1 MPQKTNLDY
10 WTDFWNKTNLPSG
23 LMNEEQQVSFWNRRS
38 GDFAQKITTAQSR
51 KRSRENL
58 ALLSAAGFCADG
70 ARVLDIGC
78 GPGALS
84 LPLARAGARVTSFD
98 ISAGMLAQA
107 ETRRRPGRIT
117 GGDGRGFLVDGRHR
131 PAGV

>member
-23 LMNEEQQVSFWNRRS
+23 LMNEEQQVSFWNRLDPEIFTKNNHGPR
-38 GDFAQKITTAQSR
+38 R

-78 GPGALS
+78 GPVALS
-84 LPLARAGARVTSFD
+84 PLPLARAGARVTSFD
-98 ISAGMLAQA
+98 ISGNA
-107 ETRRRPGRIT
+107 RT
-117 GGDGRGFLVDGRHR
+117 G
-131 PAGV
+131 